1 MEENNFALKREN
13 EICVY
18 LTTMLNPVAVIGNNR
33 KNSRK
38 CFPIHVN
45 LKFLQIRFY
54 PSKLENTSMLTNIKA
69 GRRFDKS
76 NLFYILHWYLLC
88 NWACRLQIRSVPGNQ
103 YRTYEQIA
111 SNHAMIH

>member
-38 CFPIHVN
+38 CFLIHVN
-45 LKFLQIRFY
+45 LTFLKIRIH
-54 PSKLENTSMLTNIKA
+54 PSKFENISKLKKL
-69 GRRFDKS
+69 R
-76 NLFYILHWYLLC
+76 
-88 NWACRLQIRSVPGNQ
+88 PG
-103 YRTYEQIA
+103 
-111 SNHAMIH
+111 